1 MEAKNGTYA
10 ARVIVG
16 QPIGS
21 FYGYRYPG
29 VYQNTDATYARDAE
43 GQVMNDANGKPIVMK
58 KSDSHFVSREMPNMK
73 MSPP

>member
-1 MEAKNGTYA
+1 MNQENYEAKNGTYA

-21 FYGYRYPG
+21 FYGYRYLG

-43 GQVMNDANGKPIVMK
+43 G
-58 KSDSHFVSREMPNMK
+58 R
-73 MSPP
+73 